1 MTQRKEYK
9 NRMTAKPIDEELQL
23 DYFINKVTDFY
34 CEQICRLVGATK
46 KEIMSGSRMI
56 HIATARHALCYALRT
71 YHGNIIT
78 LQAIGKLLGRH
89 HTSVI
94 HSLKSVDP
102 YLPNWRFI
110 NKIKR
115 MTDDDLLAIL
125 QPENQTI

>member
-9 NRMTAKPIDEELQL
+9 KRMIAKPIDEELQL

-94 HSLKSVDP
+94 HSLKAVDP